1 MKFNISNPVAGTQK
15 SIEIDDDNKC
25 RVFFERRLGQE
36 VEADSLGDDFK
47 GYVFKICGGND
58 KDGFPMKQGVFSQ
71 GRVRLLLS
79 AGASCYRQR
88 RKGERKRKSVRGCIV
103 GPDIRALS
111 VSIVKKGEK
120 EIPGLTDENKPRR
133 RAPKTA
139 SGIRKLYNIPK
150 DENAT
155 VLIKK
160 HVVRRTFKSKK
171 NPEAPLRQKAP
182 KIQRLVTDARLRRKR
197 LIKKRRVDAFK
208 KTQAAITEYHKLCHE
223 YFENKRKQKKE
234 HEKAKAE
241 KKDAPKTEAK
251 PAATTAAKT
260 TGKVA
265 ATTKTTTPVV
275 ATNVEK
281 KNSKTTQPAP
291 KSKIN
296 IIQPL

>member
-1 MKFNISNPVAGTQK
+1 
-15 SIEIDDDNKC
+15 
-25 RVFFERRLGQE
+25 
-36 VEADSLGDDFK
+36 
-47 GYVFKICGGND
+47 
-58 KDGFPMKQGVFSQ
+58 MKQGVFSQ

-79 AGASCYRQR
+79 AGTSCYRAR

-120 EIPGLTDENKPRR
+120 DIPGLTDDSKPRR

-171 NPEAPLRQKAP
+171 NADAPQRQKAP
-182 KIQRLVTDARLRRKR
+182 KIQRLVTDARLRRKK
-197 LIKKRRVDAFK
+197 LIKKNRVDAWK
-208 KTQAAITEYHKLCHE
+208 KTQAAISEYHTLCHE

-234 HEKAKAE
+234 HDKQKADKA
-241 KKDAPKTEAK
+241 
-251 PAATTAAKT
+251 AAKT
-260 TGKVA
+260 EPQQTPVA
-265 ATTKTTTPVV
+265 ATTKVTATKNVKAATKPVETQKNTKAQTTGKPATKGICIVIQSLLLLMPTTTPSLEPMSRLF
-275 ATNVEK
+275 TLRLSRKSSK
-281 KNSKTTQPAP
+281 KNEIDQSLF
-291 KSKIN
+291 KI
-296 IIQPL
+296 I

>member
-1 MKFNISNPVAGTQK
+1 
-15 SIEIDDDNKC
+15 
-25 RVFFERRLGQE
+25 
-36 VEADSLGDDFK
+36 
-47 GYVFKICGGND
+47 
-58 KDGFPMKQGVFSQ
+58 MKQGVFSQ

-79 AGASCYRQR
+79 AGTSCYRAR

-120 EIPGLTDENKPRR
+120 DIPGLTDDSKPRR

-171 NPEAPLRQKAP
+171 NADAPQRQKAP
-182 KIQRLVTDARLRRKR
+182 KIQRLVTDARLRRKK
-197 LIKKRRVDAFK
+197 LIKKNRVDAWK
-208 KTQAAITEYHKLCHE
+208 KTQAAISEYHTLCHE

-234 HEKAKAE
+234 HDKQKADKA
-241 KKDAPKTEAK
+241 ANKTETK
-251 PAATTAAKT
+251 PTP
-260 TGKVA
+260 VA
-265 ATTKTTTPVV
+265 ATTKATTTKNAKV
-275 ATNVEK
+275 ATKPAETQ
-281 KNSKTTQPAP
+281 KNTKAQTGKPLP
-291 KSKIN
+291 KGSFIM
-296 IIQPL
+296 I